1 METQVLLRHIRYLI
15 AVAEQGNFTRAA
27 ETLSV
32 SQPALSQQIRQLE
45 SELGG
50 QLFDRSGRVVR
61 LTDFGLAYIEFA
73 RRAVLD
79 LEAGRRALHD
89 VRDLSRG
96 HVRVAVT
103 PTFTEYLVGPL
114 VGQFHA
120 MHPAITIELSEMSLE
135 AIEAALGDDQ
145 VDVAIGF
152 TDIRSDDI
160 EIEPLFIERLTLVA
174 GGAHPLTRGAA
185 AVAPPQLAGV
195 PLALLT
201 GNFVSRRYID
211 DYFHAHGIKPN
222 IALQAN
228 SISAVLKIVRRG
240 DVAAILP
247 SAMQREHGDLSY
259 VPLDPPFPTR
269 TVALLKRRRAYRTAA
284 SVRFCALLKEML
296 HEGELSALQDFA
308 ERGPIDP
315 D

>member
-1 METQVLLRHIRYLI
+1 MLLRHIRYLM
-15 AVAEQGNFTRAA
+15 AVAEHGNFTRAA
-27 ETLSV
+27 ETLRV

-61 LTDFGLAYIEFA
+61 LTDFGLAYIEYA
-73 RRAVLD
+73 RRALRD

-103 PTFTEYLVGPL
+103 PTFTEYLAGPL

-120 MHPAITIELSEMSLE
+120 LYPAITIEFFEMSLE

-145 VDVAIGF
+145 IDVAIGF
-152 TDIRSDDI
+152 TDIRSDDV
-160 EIEPLFIERLTLVA
+160 EVEPLFIERLTLVA
-174 GGAHPLTRGAA
+174 GGAHPLTRGTGALSPA
-185 AVAPPQLAGV
+185 QLADM

-211 DYFHAHGIKPN
+211 DYFHVHGIRPT

-247 SAMQREHGDLSY
+247 SAMQREHPDLSY

-269 TVALLKRRRAYRTAA
+269 TVALLKRRQAYRTAA
-284 SVRFCALLKEML
+284 SVRFCALLHEML
-296 HEGELSALQDFA
+296 HDGELSGLQEFA
-308 ERGPIDP
+308 ENFTTDQKAG
-315 D
+315 